1 MIEVRGSEQT
11 GREQLR
17 GPTKEVSMSHSY
29 RTWIFGL
36 ALALGGAAC
45 TVDREEPSTSTET
58 SPLVTPYIGQQGRLL
73 MGFRDPDVRTFT
85 FPASYVGLHVGTD
98 GQLVAN
104 GYAGAQFVGMPMIGT
119 DGTVN
124 VFMKIANVV
133 NSSAPYETWLY
144 ALEQYDFTQSRWVP
158 ACADPVQL
166 IPPTTPPEPPLAIAI
181 PGTWTRD
188 GFYLYDANKV
198 SFACRTGV
206 IAKCNGW
213 GYAPTLAWPTV
224 TENGLA
230 TPGRG
235 PDLLQACTRMARAD
249 YCALGAP
256 NTLDGTPIHLDDI
269 YTQPP
274 EDRAFAFEAAWPGLA
289 VMVTPM
295 IVRPPPPRRLPAICL
310 SKLRWSTL
318 PLGGGCTALPDP
330 RVDSKGVFCDDL
342 PQTTLEAKG
351 ALTYSASTFIDA
363 GLYTYLKPSD
373 GTRLTTSNLLP
384 QAAGQPPKWQITQ
397 PPGVPFPIT
406 GAALPQ
412 FEATIFSSNLP
423 PGLPTT
429 NLQKLATYQC
439 GEDLVTEAIGPNAPK
454 GCTFVANEGYLYEP
468 GTPGRA
474 PLRRWYNP
482 STKRSYTTAAS
493 PSTMIPAGWNLTDVV
508 GAVIR
513 ATINVNVRW
522 SAIQG
527 ASYSLDIQTRTGEW
541 ITPCLGPTV
550 IGASSSV
557 IYTGVCTS
565 AAMRKVDHADIQ
577 AFRVTATTTVG
588 TTVGTRLYDGID
600 SDWYI
605 NLAGGQTSAVA
616 LSWNNVGG
624 GAHYRFDVMRNGLW
638 DKCIDADALGP
649 ITSYVHTG
657 FCPALGTTV
666 KLALTQGLRICA
678 LWTGHQDEVCAEVP
692 YGGETRAVFDL
703 PAIE

>member
-1 MIEVRGSEQT
+1 
-11 GREQLR
+11 
-17 GPTKEVSMSHSY
+17 MSHSY
-29 RTWIFGL
+29 RTWIFRSAL

-58 SPLVTPYIGQQGRLL
+58 SPLLEPYIGHQGRLL

-85 FPASYVGLHVGTD
+85 YPASYTGLHVGTD

-104 GYAGAQFVGMPMIGT
+104 GYSGAQFIGMPMIGS

-133 NSSAPYETWLY
+133 NGSSTYNETWLY
-144 ALEQYDFTQSRWVP
+144 ALEQYDFAQSQWVP

-166 IPPTTPPEPPLAIAI
+166 IPPTTPPAPPLAIAI

-188 GFYLYDANKV
+188 GFYVYDASKV
-198 SFACRTGV
+198 SFACQTSV
-206 IAKCNGW
+206 ISKCNSW
-213 GYAPTLAWPTV
+213 GYAPSLSWPTV

-230 TPGRG
+230 TGGRG
-235 PDLLQACTRMARAD
+235 PDMLQACTRMARAD

-269 YTQPP
+269 YTQPE
-274 EDRAFAFEAAWPGLA
+274 EDRAYSFEAAWPGIA
-289 VMVTPM
+289 VVISPS

-330 RVDSKGVFCDDL
+330 RVDSKGKFCDDM
-342 PQTTLEAKG
+342 PPITLEQKG

-384 QAAGQPPKWQITQ
+384 QAVGQPPAWQIPQ
-397 PPGVPFPIT
+397 PPGVPFPIP

-412 FEATIFSSNLP
+412 FEATIFSQSLP

-429 NLQKLATYQC
+429 GLQKLATYQC
-439 GEDLVTEAIGPNAPK
+439 GDDLVTEAIGPNAPK
-454 GCTFVANEGYLYEP
+454 GCTFMANEGYVYEP

-482 STKRSYTTAAS
+482 STRRSYTTGAA
-493 PSTMIPAGWNLTDVV
+493 PSTMILGGWNMIGVV

-513 ATINVNVRW
+513 AAINVNVRW
-522 SAIQG
+522 SSIQS
-527 ASYSLDIQTRTGEW
+527 ATYQLDIQTRTGEW
-541 ITPCLGPTV
+541 VAPCISAAQ
-550 IGASSSV
+550 IGQSSSV
-557 IYTGVCTS
+557 AYTGVCT
-565 AAMRKVDHADIQ
+565 AASMRKVDRAEIQ
-577 AFRVTATTTVG
+577 AFRITATTTTG
-588 TTVGTRLYDGID
+588 TTVGTRLYDGVD

-605 NLAGGQTSAVA
+605 SLAGGQASAVA
-616 LSWNNVGG
+616 LHWTNVGG
-624 GAHYRFDVMRNGLW
+624 GARYRFDVMRNGLW
-638 DKCIDADALGP
+638 DKCVDSSQLGP
-649 ITSYVHTG
+649 STSYVHNG
-657 FCPALGTTV
+657 FCPAVGLV
-666 KLALTQGLRICA
+666 KLSITQALRICA
-678 LWTGHQDEVCAEVP
+678 VWMTRGQDEVCAEVP
-692 YGGETRAVFDL
+692 YTGGTRADFDL
-703 PAIE
+703 PPVE